1 VTIGIPRALFHFC
14 YPDLWETFFRALG
27 LPVILSPPTS
37 SRTLERAGLISES
50 EHCLPMKLLDAH
62 IDALLGQADAVLVP
76 RFFSMLPGH
85 VSCTKLRF
93 LPDTARARV
102 GQKARVIS
110 LDVNEDR
117 EPLDRSLCRLAREL
131 GASRAAAQS
140 ASRHALAQCQACRSR
155 PPQTPD
161 ALPDNRPPI
170 LLVSHPYVLHDDYF
184 SGPLVRKLHDL
195 AIPTRLLDR
204 AAPRLSR
211 DFIGWDTCRHIHHAL
226 ESLRPGDVSGVIQL
240 SSFNCGCDSM
250 TIEFFR
256 TLLREKNV
264 PYMVLMLD
272 EHSAPAGI
280 ETRLEAF
287 VDSMRW

>member
-1 VTIGIPRALFHFC
+1 MTIGIPRALFYFC
-14 YPDLWETFFRALG
+14 YPDLWESFFHALN
-27 LPVILSPPTS
+27 LPVFVSPPTAP
-37 SRTLERAGLISES
+37 RTLERAGLLSES
-50 EHCLPMKLLDAH
+50 EHCLPVKLLDAH
-62 IDALLGQADAVLVP
+62 IDALRDHADAFFVP

-93 LPDTARARV
+93 LPDTARSRL
-102 GQKARVIS
+102 GPGARVIS
-110 LDVNEDR
+110 LDVHEDR
-117 EPLDRSLCRLAREL
+117 EPLDRSLCRLARQL

-140 ASRHALAQCQACRSR
+140 ASRQALAQCQACRSR
-155 PPQTPD
+155 PPQTP
-161 ALPDNRPPI
+161 ASVPDYRPI
-170 LLVSHPYVLHDDYF
+170 LLVSHPYVLHDDFF
-184 SGPLVRKLHDL
+184 SGPIVRKLHDL
-195 AIPTRLLDR
+195 GIPTRLLDH
-204 AAPRLSR
+204 AAPQLPH
-211 DFIGWDTCRHIHHAL
+211 DFIGWDTSRRIHHAL
-226 ESLRPGDVSGVIQL
+226 ETLRPADVSGVIQL

-256 TLLREKNV
+256 TLLRQKNV